1 MQITS
6 SGAATA
12 NMSILKSANEQ
23 PHLAGE
29 LISKTVEGLMQAQT
43 SQTPVPSAAPLA
55 TSGKGTIVNITA

>member
-29 LISKTVEGLMQAQT
+29 LISKTVEGLMQAQA
-43 SQTPVPSAAPLA
+43 SQTSVPSAAPLA

>member
-6 SGAATA
+6 STAATA

-29 LISKTVEGLMQAQT
+29 LISKTVEGLMRAQAM
-43 SQTPVPSAAPLA
+43 QTPVSSPAPLA
-55 TSGKGTIVNITA
+55 ASGKGTIVNITA